1 MEANK
6 VSFAYV
12 AGLYSTIKDSDVK
25 VTDAE
30 ILAYMKK
37 NEKKFKAE
45 ETREVEY
52 VLIADEAS
60 KEMRLDKE
68 RIRILSGSVVY
79 NQETGKN
86 DTLGFKTTK
95 TQLNL

>member
-1 MEANK
+1 MIKSGVYTTQSEGKLKYEMEANK

-60 KEMRLDKE
+60 KR
-68 RIRILSGSVVY
+68 R
-79 NQETGKN
+79 
-86 DTLGFKTTK
+86 
-95 TQLNL
+95 

>member
-12 AGLYSTIKDSDVK
+12 AGLYSIKDSDVK

-60 KEMRLDKE
+60 KR
-68 RIRILSGSVVY
+68 
-79 NQETGKN
+79 
-86 DTLGFKTTK
+86 
-95 TQLNL
+95 

>member
-1 MEANK
+1 
-6 VSFAYV
+6 
-12 AGLYSTIKDSDVK
+12 

-37 NEKKFKAE
+37 KWKKFKAE

-60 KEMRLDKE
+60 KR
-68 RIRILSGSVVY
+68 RWG
-79 NQETGKN
+79 
-86 DTLGFKTTK
+86 
-95 TQLNL
+95 

>member
-30 ILAYMKK
+30 MAYMKK

-52 VLIADEAS
+52 VLQM
-60 KEMRLDKE
+60 KHQR
-68 RIRILSGSVVY
+68 G
-79 NQETGKN
+79 
-86 DTLGFKTTK
+86 
-95 TQLNL
+95 

>member
-1 MEANK
+1 
-6 VSFAYV
+6 
-12 AGLYSTIKDSDVK
+12 

-30 ILAYMKK
+30 ILAYMK

-60 KEMRLDKE
+60 KRMRLELKKE
-68 RIRILSGSVVY
+68 
-79 NQETGKN
+79 
-86 DTLGFKTTK
+86 
-95 TQLNL
+95 

>member
-1 MEANK
+1 
-6 VSFAYV
+6 
-12 AGLYSTIKDSDVK
+12 

-37 NEKKFKAE
+37 MKRNLAE

-60 KEMRLDKE
+60 KEDEAELKKE
-68 RIRILSGSVVY
+68 
-79 NQETGKN
+79 
-86 DTLGFKTTK
+86 
-95 TQLNL
+95 